1 MNDEFQLFGGKY
13 DKNLNSSY
21 LGLEPTRHPEK

>member
-1 MNDEFQLFGGKY
+1 LFGGKY